1 MMRAFP
7 PLGLSLPRWRAQ
19 ILRIPAVAPWLGA
32 ITLLALALRLVWV
45 FYTDTLPLGG
55 DPHWYYVVGSNLAHG
70 HGFVA
75 QPNPIFGEIP
85 GPGKPTAFWP
95 PGYPFALAA
104 LFKLTGVGFT
114 PAQIMNAVL
123 GALTVPFVYALGKS
137 IFDQRAG
144 LLAAGIFAVFPNVIA
159 GMPLLFPEP
168 LFTLIFFAAILLL
181 TVRPSERPWLAYAS
195 FGALAGLA
203 CLTRG
208 QGAVLFPVAVTY
220 WLARD
225 GWRPALRSTTLAL
238 LAAVLLITPW
248 TLRNAVELH
257 AFIPIS
263 TNSGAALRVGHG
275 PESIGTTKWT
285 HDKVDGYDMEQ
296 SMTSPDR
303 EAKAY
308 RAYTR
313 LAIDYALTHPMRELE
328 LTKLKL
334 WNLYRSDAEIIPWIT
349 TLGTTPLKP
358 DGLDDA
364 LWRVFDVTYYTLFLA
379 AVVSLPLWVRRKPER
394 VLLASVFVFWTLF
407 HVAFLAEPRYH
418 VPLFPAFAIAVAGGM
433 WIAFDNARSAL
444 RRRTEAAVSHE
455 TSLAT

>member
-1 MMRAFP
+1 
-7 PLGLSLPRWRAQ
+7 
-19 ILRIPAVAPWLGA
+19 V
-32 ITLLALALRLVWV
+32 
-45 FYTDTLPLGG
+45 PLGG
-55 DPHWYYVVGSNLAHG
+55 DPHWYFVVASNLSHGYGYVV
-70 HGFVA
+70 
-75 QPNPIFGEIP
+75 QPNQVFGEIP

-104 LFKLTGVGFT
+104 LFKLTGIGFT

-123 GALTVPFVYALGKS
+123 AAFTVPFVYALGKS

-159 GMPLLFPEP
+159 GIPLLFPEP
-168 LFTLIFFAAILLL
+168 MFTLIFFAAVLLL
-181 TVRPSERPWLAYAS
+181 TVKPADRAWLVYAG
-195 FGALAGLA
+195 FGVLAGLA

-208 QGAVLFPVAVTY
+208 QGVVLYPVAIVY

-225 GWRPALRSTTLAL
+225 GWRPALRSTGLML
-238 LAAVLLITPW
+238 LAAVLVIAPW
-248 TLRNAVELH
+248 TLRNAIEMH
-257 AFIPIS
+257 ALIPIS

-285 HDKVDGYDMEQ
+285 HDNVDGYDMQ
-296 SMTSPDR
+296 DAMANPTR
-303 EAKAY
+303 EVKAY
-308 RAYTR
+308 RSYTR
-313 LAIDYALTHPMRELE
+313 LAIDYALTHPTRELE

-334 WNLYRSDAEIIPWIT
+334 WNLYRSDGEIIPWIT

-358 DGLDDA
+358 AGLDDT

-379 AVVSLPLWVRRKPER
+379 AVVSLPLWLRRRPER

-418 VPLFPAFAIAVAGGM
+418 VPIYPAFAIAVAGGAC
-433 WIAFDNARSAL
+433 IAFDYVARRVRVAANA
-444 RRRTEAAVSHE
+444 
-455 TSLAT
+455 